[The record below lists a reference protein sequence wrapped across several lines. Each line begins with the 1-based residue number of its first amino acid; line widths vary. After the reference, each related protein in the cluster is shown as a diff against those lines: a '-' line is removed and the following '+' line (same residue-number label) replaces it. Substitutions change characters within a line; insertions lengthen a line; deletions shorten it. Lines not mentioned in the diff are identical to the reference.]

1 MRIIEALGNGV
12 MEKQAELAFRT
23 LLELTGKEA

>member
-12 MEKQAELAFRT
+12 VLAQAELAFRT
-23 LLELTGKEA
+23 LYEDLTK